1 MISLIVFFTFLGLFV
16 LRVPVTTAIG
26 LGCVVA
32 LLAGGAS
39 LQDIP
44 RHMMGGIDS
53 FILLSVP
60 FFVLAGNLFNAGGA
74 TARLF
79 LFCEL
84 VFGRIPG
91 GLAQVSVIANV
102 VFSGMSGAALAD
114 LAGLGTMTVKAMR
127 EAGYRERFAAAVAL
141 ASSVL
146 GPIIPPSIMFV
157 IYAASTNTSI
167 GRLFMAGVGAG
178 LVIALILVAYIAI
191 VVLAGWEP
199 CPPARRHTLKD
210 AARQTWVA
218 IPALMAPVVILGAM
232 RVGAVTATEAG
243 VLAVIYA
250 IVLGVVY
257 RGFTRRNL
265 KTALV
270 SSTLMSA
277 SILYLIAISSVMG
290 HILTVDR
297 LAHAAAAA
305 MTSITS
311 DPVLGI
317 LILNVV
323 MLVIGCVLETTPA
336 LLITAPILMPIAAA
350 YGVDPVHFGVI
361 MCLNL
366 IIGIVHPPMG
376 IGLFVM
382 SSLTRVSIEE
392 MTRATL
398 PFLIPLLL
406 SLLVITFVPEICLW
420 LPDLVF
426 GRAL

>member
-157 IYAASTNTSI
+157 IYAASTNTSV

-250 IVLGVVY
+250 IVLGVIY

-392 MTRATL
+392 MARATL
-398 PFLIPLLL
+398 PFLMPLLL

>member
-1 MISLIVFFTFLGLFV
+1 MISLIVFFTFLGLFA

-26 LGCVVA
+26 VGCVVA
-32 LLAGGAS
+32 LLAGGGS
-39 LQDIP
+39 LQEIP

-53 FILLSVP
+53 FILLAVP
-60 FFVLAGNLFNAGGA
+60 FFVLAGNLFNVGGA

-250 IVLGVVY
+250 VVLGVIY

-270 SSTLMSA
+270 SSTVMSA

-290 HILTVDR
+290 HILTADR
-297 LAHAAAAA
+297 LAHAAAEA

>member
-1 MISLIVFFTFLGLFV
+1 MISLIVFFTFLGLFA

-26 LGCVVA
+26 VGCVVA
-32 LLAGGAS
+32 LLAGGGS
-39 LQDIP
+39 LQEIP

-53 FILLSVP
+53 FILLAVP

-250 IVLGVVY
+250 IVLGVIY

-290 HILTVDR
+290 HILTADR

>member
-1 MISLIVFFTFLGLFV
+1 MASLIVFLVFLVLFV

-26 LGCVVA
+26 VGCVAA
-32 LLAGGAS
+32 LLASGDS
-39 LQDIP
+39 LQEIP
-44 RHMMGGIDS
+44 RHMMGGIES
-53 FILLSVP
+53 FILLAIP

-74 TARLF
+74 TTRLF
-79 LFCEL
+79 SFCEV

-91 GLAQVSVIANV
+91 GLAQVSVAANV

-114 LAGLGTMTVKAMR
+114 LAGLGTITVKAMR

-141 ASSVL
+141 AASVL

-157 IYAASTNTSI
+157 IYAASTSTSI
-167 GRLFMAGVGAG
+167 GRLFLAGVGAG
-178 LVIALILVAYIAI
+178 LVIALILMVYIAI
-191 VVLAGWEP
+191 IVVAKWEP
-199 CPPARRHTLKD
+199 CPLPRSFTLGH
-210 AARQTWVA
+210 AASETWVA
-218 IPALMAPVVILGAM
+218 LPALLAPVVILGAM

-243 VLAVIYA
+243 ILAVIYA
-250 IVLGVVY
+250 LVLGLIY

-265 KTALV
+265 PTALI
-270 SSTLMSA
+270 SSTVMSA
-277 SILYLIAISSVMG
+277 SILYIIAISAVMG
-290 HILTVDR
+290 HILTADR
-297 LAHAAAAA
+297 VAHAVSEA
-305 MTSITS
+305 MTRITT
-311 DPVLGI
+311 DQVLGM

-323 MLVIGCVLETTPA
+323 LLVIGCVLETTPA
-336 LLITAPILMPIAAA
+336 LLITAPILTPIAAT

-361 MCLNL
+361 ICLNL

-382 SSLTRVSIEE
+382 SSVTRVSMEA

-406 SLLVITFVPEICLW
+406 ALMVITYVPGISLW

-426 GRAL
+426 GPAR